1 MKNMQGAAEDIK
13 KLGAFLSNLTEFANS
28 LDHVSSLQQAA
39 NEAEQR
45 IKQMA
50 VKEHAA
56 KESLLKHEEALLE
69 AKAHAEGILV
79 KAQAEAIKVVE
90 SAKARAGAMLVKAD
104 EEVQLV
110 VGKIQ
115 ERKIRLELQVQELL
129 EKKAVH
135 LVESQEVEAKLN
147 ALKSE
152 LESLKAKLGV

>member
-1 MKNMQGAAEDIK
+1 
-13 KLGAFLSNLTEFANS
+13 
-28 LDHVSSLQQAA
+28 
-39 NEAEQR
+39 
-45 IKQMA
+45 
-50 VKEHAA
+50 
-56 KESLLKHEEALLE
+56 
-69 AKAHAEGILV
+69 
-79 KAQAEAIKVVE
+79 
-90 SAKARAGAMLVKAD
+90 MLVKAD